1 MANILGDRAVKTCL
15 RVFEH
20 IRKSVRWDVEM
31 MELIVCSNIIR
42 KEMPTAEEDRRVWLS
57 YMDKE

>member
-1 MANILGDRAVKTCL
+1 MANIFGDRAVKTCL

-20 IRKSVRWDVEM
+20 IRKEVGYDAQM

-42 KEMPTAEEDRRVWLS
+42 EQFATAEDERRIWLS
-57 YMDKE
+57 YMDRE

>member
-1 MANILGDRAVKTCL
+1 MANIMGDRAVKTCL

-20 IRKSVRWDVEM
+20 IRKSVRWDAEM
-31 MELIVCSNIIR
+31 MELIVCSKIIR
-42 KEMPTAEEDRRVWLS
+42 EQFATAEDERRIWLS

>member
-1 MANILGDRAVKTCL
+1 VANISGDRAVKIVL

-20 IRKSVRWDVEM
+20 IRKSVRWDAEM
-31 MELIVCSNIIR
+31 MELIVCSNIVR
-42 KEMPTAEEDRRVWLS
+42 EYLPTKDEERRLWLS

>member
-1 MANILGDRAVKTCL
+1 MANWAGDRAVRLCL

-20 IRKSVRWDVEM
+20 IRKEVRYDAQA

-42 KEMPTAEEDRRVWLS
+42 EGLPTAEDERRIWLS

>member
-1 MANILGDRAVKTCL
+1 VANIVGDRAVKTCL

-20 IRKSVRWDVEM
+20 IRKSIRWDAEM

-42 KEMPTAEEDRRVWLS
+42 EQLATREEEQRIWLS
-57 YMDKE
+57 YMDRE